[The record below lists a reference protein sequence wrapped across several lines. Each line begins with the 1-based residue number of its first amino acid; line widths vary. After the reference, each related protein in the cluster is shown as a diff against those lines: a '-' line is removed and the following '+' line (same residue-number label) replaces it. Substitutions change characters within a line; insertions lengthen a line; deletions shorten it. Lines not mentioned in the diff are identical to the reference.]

1 MSTVKETLRK
11 LIQSLSPE
19 DRALAKKVIQKA
31 LAAKSAKRRQA
42 RDGSLAQ

>member
-11 LIQSLSPE
+11 LIQSRSPE
-19 DRALAKKVIQKA
+19 DRALAKRVIQKA

-42 RDGSLAQ
+42 RDASLQ

>member
-11 LIQSLSPE
+11 LIQSPSPE
-19 DRALAKKVIQKA
+19 DRALARRVIQKA

-42 RDGSLAQ
+42 RDGSLTQ

>member
-11 LIQSLSPE
+11 LIQSRSPE
-19 DRALAKKVIQKA
+19 DRALAKRVIQKA

-42 RDGSLAQ
+42 RDGSLTQ